1 MDFDIY
7 QDKAGK
13 WRWTAYA
20 TNGRIVADGGQSY
33 TRKANCQQAVLQLCR
48 GIRKQRVRING
59 IQSAAVI

>member
-33 TRKANCQQAVLQLCR
+33 TRKANCQRAVLQLCR
-48 GIRKQRVRING
+48 GIRKQRVLING
-59 IQSAAVI
+59 KASRQVI